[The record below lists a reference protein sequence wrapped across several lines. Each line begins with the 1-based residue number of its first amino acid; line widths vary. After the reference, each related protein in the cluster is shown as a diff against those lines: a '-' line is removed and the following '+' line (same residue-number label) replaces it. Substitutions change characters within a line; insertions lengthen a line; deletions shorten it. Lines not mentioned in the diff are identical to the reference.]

1 MIFYYFIFHYSESF
15 SKEAREGKWKHLFI
29 FMEIITKRLY
39 YIIGKIIIIEKNT
52 PWVERIF
59 GGEMKIQKRRDNT
72 RSRIFGD
79 EMKVQKRRDKTGR
92 LYIDIY
98 RYNIIFPNSSL
109 HRKPSEDIVL
119 KYPKNEFRRNIAC
132 YLWFQHIKKLI
143 FLYLILLLKIIKIY
157 IKFL

>member
-1 MIFYYFIFHYSESF
+1 
-15 SKEAREGKWKHLFI
+15 
-29 FMEIITKRLY
+29 
-39 YIIGKIIIIEKNT
+39 
-52 PWVERIF
+52 
-59 GGEMKIQKRRDNT
+59 MKIQKRRDNT

-119 KYPKNEFRRNIAC
+119 KYPKKRI
-132 YLWFQHIKKLI
+132 
-143 FLYLILLLKIIKIY
+143 
-157 IKFL
+157 